1 MKKVLAELHQLINSL
16 EDHGLT
22 AEASSL
28 QEVFVRVAQ
37 KADPNDLSEKVTD
50 LLGKYSAPELIAAL
64 AEQMDSKDTK
74 TMSFA
79 FGEEPAGYGNEPKD
93 FIVENYVEQAKGLE
107 LYDPSILHNMNLR
120 LQFNGHTALTKK
132 EFLAKVNS
140 SDTNS
145 SDTNV
150 SEFAFGDKPDEF
162 TESERQ
168 LGTEKNPLYKGVE
181 GPNRMWKGHPI
192 SEMSRWNL
200 PRQDEP
206 APYQQTAPVV
216 SRESVISSYVLTAF
230 NDKYGPNGR
239 NAYTNLSDELNTLKY
254 DPLSKEDFDNLVRKG
269 LIPKKDGSYKQLQG
283 QIVAPPL
290 TPEIREQMKKDW
302 DEMTE
307 RHKKM
312 AYGSPAHQSAR

>member
-79 FGEEPAGYGNEPKD
+79 YGDE
-93 FIVENYVEQAKGLE
+93 
-107 LYDPSILHNMNLR
+107 
-120 LQFNGHTALTKK
+120 
-132 EFLAKVNS
+132 
-140 SDTNS
+140 
-145 SDTNV
+145 
-150 SEFAFGDKPDEF
+150 PDEF

-206 APYQQTAPVV
+206 APYKERAHVIMNEFIGQAIKGDMDPDDAYFRMNQRLESNERGTISKPQFDTYVKNK
-216 SRESVISSYVLTAF
+216 SVI
-230 NDKYGPNGR
+230 NP
-239 NAYTNLSDELNTLKY
+239 NLSTRID
-254 DPLSKEDFDNLVRKG
+254 
-269 LIPKKDGSYKQLQG
+269 

-312 AYGSPAHQSAR
+312 PYGSPAHQTSR

>member
-79 FGEEPAGYGNEPKD
+79 FGDTPAGYGNESKD
-93 FIVENYVEQAKGLE
+93 VIVNEFVSQAKKKDMRQADA
-107 LYDPSILHNMNLR
+107 YFMMNQR
-120 LQFNGHTALTKK
+120 LQSKGHTALTEK

-150 SEFAFGDKPDEF
+150 SEFAFGDKPDG
-162 TESERQ
+162 TESGELKPTYMNHPIVENYVDLVSRYKMDKEEAYTKMNEELLANGQ
-168 LGTEKNPLYKGVE
+168 KPFLRSAFDGTVYNHRHMISTINYKG
-181 GPNRMWKGHPI
+181 PNKFDGRN
-192 SEMSRWNL
+192 MSPEEFR
-200 PRQDEP
+200 RYQDE
-206 APYQQTAPVV
+206 TW
-216 SRESVISSYVLTAF
+216 
-230 NDKYGPNGR
+230 G
-239 NAYTNLSDELNTLKY
+239 
-254 DPLSKEDFDNLVRKG
+254 
-269 LIPKKDGSYKQLQG
+269 
-283 QIVAPPL
+283 
-290 TPEIREQMKKDW
+290 
-302 DEMTE
+302 EMTE
-307 RHKKM
+307 RHNKM
-312 AYGSPAHQSAR
+312 PYGSPAHQSAR

>member
-37 KADPNDLSEKVTD
+37 KADANDLSEKVTD

-79 FGEEPAGYGNEPKD
+79 FGDTPAGYGNESKD
-93 FIVENYVEQAKGLE
+93 VIVNEFVSQAKKKDMRQADA
-107 LYDPSILHNMNLR
+107 YFMMNQR
-120 LQFNGHTALTKK
+120 LQSKGHTALTEK

-140 SDTNS
+140 SDTNV

-150 SEFAFGDKPDEF
+150 SEFAFGDKPDTNEPVQRGRVPNKPTF
-162 TESERQ
+162 WRTPETEPKS
-168 LGTEKNPLYKGVE
+168 
-181 GPNRMWKGHPI
+181 
-192 SEMSRWNL
+192 
-200 PRQDEP
+200 
-206 APYQQTAPVV
+206 QQTAPVV
-216 SRESVISSYVLTAF
+216 SRESVISNYVLTAF

-239 NAYTNLSDELNTLKY
+239 NAYTNLSKELGDLGY
-254 DPLSKEDFDNLVRKG
+254 PPLSKEDFDDLVSQKNE
-269 LIPKKDGSYKQLQG
+269 LS
-283 QIVAPPL
+283 
-290 TPEIREQMKKDW
+290 
-302 DEMTE
+302 
-307 RHKKM
+307 
-312 AYGSPAHQSAR
+312 S

>member
-50 LLGKYSAPELIAAL
+50 LLGKYSAPELIATL

-79 FGEEPAGYGNEPKD
+79 FGEEPRDVIVNEFVD
-93 FIVENYVEQAKGLE
+93 QAKNKDMRQDDA
-107 LYDPSILHNMNLR
+107 YFMMNQR
-120 LQFNGHTALTKK
+120 LQFNGHPTLTKQ
-132 EFLAKVNS
+132 EFDAKVNS
-140 SDTNS
+140 SGTNI
-145 SDTNV
+145 
-150 SEFAFGDKPDEF
+150 SEFAFGDDPDGTAPVQRGRVPNEPTFWRTPKP
-162 TESERQ
+162 ES
-168 LGTEKNPLYKGVE
+168 
-181 GPNRMWKGHPI
+181 
-192 SEMSRWNL
+192 
-200 PRQDEP
+200 
-206 APYQQTAPVV
+206 QQTAPVV
-216 SRESVISSYVLTAF
+216 SRESVISSYVLTAY

-239 NAYTNLSDELNTLKY
+239 NAYTNLSEELAKLGY
-254 DPLSKEDFDNLVRKG
+254 PPLSKEDFDNLVRKG

-283 QIVAPPL
+283 QVVAPPV
-290 TPEIREQMKKDW
+290 TPEILEQMKKDW

-312 AYGSPAHQSAR
+312 GYQAPSYG

>member
-79 FGEEPAGYGNEPKD
+79 FDDEPAGYGNESKD
-93 FIVENYVEQAKGLE
+93 VIINEFVDQAKRK
-107 LYDPSILHNMNLR
+107 SMNIDDAYFMMNQR
-120 LQFNGHTALTKK
+120 LQPKHSTLGRK
-132 EFLAKVNS
+132 EFYDLV
-140 SDTNS
+140 NS

-150 SEFAFGDKPDEF
+150 SEFAFGDVPDGAAPVQQGRFPAKPTFWRTPE
-162 TESERQ
+162 TEPKS
-168 LGTEKNPLYKGVE
+168 
-181 GPNRMWKGHPI
+181 
-192 SEMSRWNL
+192 
-200 PRQDEP
+200 
-206 APYQQTAPVV
+206 QQTAPVV
-216 SRESVISSYVLTAF
+216 SRESVISSYVLTAY

-239 NAYTNLSDELNTLKY
+239 NAYTKMSDELDDLGY
-254 DPLSKEDFDNLVRKG
+254 PPLSKEDFDNLVRKG

-290 TPEIREQMKKDW
+290 TDEIRAQMRKDW
-302 DEMTE
+302 EEMTE

-312 AYGSPAHQSAR
+312 PYGSPAHQSAR

>member
-79 FGEEPAGYGNEPKD
+79 FGDEPTGYGNESKD
-93 FIVENYVEQAKGLE
+93 VIVNEFVDQAKKIE
-107 LYDPSILHNMNLR
+107 LYDPSILHNMNQR
-120 LQFNGHTALTKK
+120 LQFNKHTALTEK
-132 EFLAKVNS
+132 EFLAKV
-140 SDTNS
+140 NS

-150 SEFAFGDKPDEF
+150 SEFAFGDEPDG
-162 TESERQ
+162 TESGELKPTYMNHPIVENYVDLVSRYKMDKEEAYTKMNEELLANGQKPYSQSAFDGTVYNHRHMINTINYQGDKYRPNSEEFRRQ
-168 LGTEKNPLYKGVE
+168 LEET
-181 GPNRMWKGHPI
+181 
-192 SEMSRWNL
+192 SAEMR
-200 PRQDEP
+200 
-206 APYQQTAPVV
+206 A
-216 SRESVISSYVLTAF
+216 
-230 NDKYGPNGR
+230 
-239 NAYTNLSDELNTLKY
+239 
-254 DPLSKEDFDNLVRKG
+254 
-269 LIPKKDGSYKQLQG
+269 
-283 QIVAPPL
+283 
-290 TPEIREQMKKDW
+290 
-302 DEMTE
+302 

-312 AYGSPAHQSAR
+312 PYGSPAHQTSR

>member
-79 FGEEPAGYGNEPKD
+79 FGNEPAD
-93 FIVENYVEQAKGLE
+93 VIIDNYVSQAKGNE
-107 LYDPSILHNMNLR
+107 LYDPSILHFMNLR
-120 LQFNGHTALTKK
+120 LQHNGHTALTKK

-150 SEFAFGDKPDEF
+150 SDTNVSEFAFGDESDGAAPVQQGRFPTKPTFWRKPTPE
-162 TESERQ
+162 
-168 LGTEKNPLYKGVE
+168 N
-181 GPNRMWKGHPI
+181 
-192 SEMSRWNL
+192 
-200 PRQDEP
+200 
-206 APYQQTAPVV
+206 QQTAPVV

-239 NAYTNLSDELNTLKY
+239 NAYTNLSEELAKLGY
-254 DPLSKEDFDNLVRKG
+254 PPLSKEDFDNLVRKG
-269 LIPKKDGSYKQLQG
+269 LIPKKDGSFKQLQD
-283 QIVAPPL
+283 QVVAPPV
-290 TPEIREQMKKDW
+290 TPEILQKMEEEWK
-302 DEMTE
+302 EMTE

-312 AYGSPAHQSAR
+312 GYQAPSYG

>member
-50 LLGKYSAPELIAAL
+50 LLGKYSAPELIATL

-79 FGEEPAGYGNEPKD
+79 FGNEPADVIIDN
-93 FIVENYVEQAKGLE
+93 FVSQAKGNE
-107 LYDPSILHNMNLR
+107 LYDPSILHFMNLR
-120 LQFNGHTALTKK
+120 LQHHGHTALTKK

-150 SEFAFGDKPDEF
+150 SEFAYSDEPDGTESGELKPTYMNHPIVEKYVDLVSRYKMDKEEAYTEMNDKLLDNKQNPFLRSAFDSDVYNHRHMINTINYQGDKYRPNSAEFRKQIDETF
-162 TESERQ
+162 AEMKTRHDKIPFES
-168 LGTEKNPLYKGVE
+168 
-181 GPNRMWKGHPI
+181 W
-192 SEMSRWNL
+192 
-200 PRQDEP
+200 
-206 APYQQTAPVV
+206 
-216 SRESVISSYVLTAF
+216 
-230 NDKYGPNGR
+230 
-239 NAYTNLSDELNTLKY
+239 
-254 DPLSKEDFDNLVRKG
+254 
-269 LIPKKDGSYKQLQG
+269 
-283 QIVAPPL
+283 
-290 TPEIREQMKKDW
+290 
-302 DEMTE
+302 
-307 RHKKM
+307 
-312 AYGSPAHQSAR
+312 HQSSR

>member
-79 FGEEPAGYGNEPKD
+79 FGEEPAGYGNESKD
-93 FIVENYVEQAKGLE
+93 FIVENYVEQAKGNE
-107 LYDPSILHNMNLR
+107 LYDPSILHNMNQR
-120 LQFNGHTALTKK
+120 LQFNKHTALTEK
-132 EFLAKVNS
+132 EFLAKV
-140 SDTNS
+140 NS

-150 SEFAFGDKPDEF
+150 SEFAFGDEPDG
-162 TESERQ
+162 TESGELKPTYMNHPIVENYVDLVSRYKMDK
-168 LGTEKNPLYKGVE
+168 EKAYTKMNDELLANGQKPFLRSAFDSAVYNHRHMISTINYKG
-181 GPNRMWKGHPI
+181 PNKFDARN
-192 SEMSRWNL
+192 MSPEEFKRY
-200 PRQDEP
+200 QDE
-206 APYQQTAPVV
+206 TW
-216 SRESVISSYVLTAF
+216 
-230 NDKYGPNGR
+230 G
-239 NAYTNLSDELNTLKY
+239 
-254 DPLSKEDFDNLVRKG
+254 
-269 LIPKKDGSYKQLQG
+269 
-283 QIVAPPL
+283 
-290 TPEIREQMKKDW
+290 
-302 DEMTE
+302 EMTE

-312 AYGSPAHQSAR
+312 PYGSPAHQTSR

>member
-79 FGEEPAGYGNEPKD
+79 Y
-93 FIVENYVEQAKGLE
+93 
-107 LYDPSILHNMNLR
+107 
-120 LQFNGHTALTKK
+120 
-132 EFLAKVNS
+132 
-140 SDTNS
+140 
-145 SDTNV
+145 
-150 SEFAFGDKPDEF
+150 GDKPDEF

-192 SEMSRWNL
+192 SEISRWNL

-216 SRESVISSYVLTAF
+216 SRESVISSYVLTAY
-230 NDKYGPNGR
+230 NDKYGPKGR

-290 TPEIREQMKKDW
+290 TDEIRAQMRKDW
-302 DEMTE
+302 EEMTE

-312 AYGSPAHQSAR
+312 PYGSPAHQSAR

>member
-79 FGEEPAGYGNEPKD
+79 FGEEPRDVIVNEFVD
-93 FIVENYVEQAKGLE
+93 QAKNKDMRQDDA
-107 LYDPSILHNMNLR
+107 YFMMNQR
-120 LQFNGHTALTKK
+120 LQFNGHPTLTKQ
-132 EFLAKVNS
+132 EFDAKVNS
-140 SDTNS
+140 SGTNI
-145 SDTNV
+145 
-150 SEFAFGDKPDEF
+150 SEFAFGDEPD
-162 TESERQ
+162 
-168 LGTEKNPLYKGVE
+168 GTEPVQRGRV
-181 GPNRMWKGHPI
+181 PNKPTFWRTP
-192 SEMSRWNL
+192 
-200 PRQDEP
+200 EP
-206 APYQQTAPVV
+206 ESQQTAPVV

-239 NAYTNLSDELNTLKY
+239 NAYTNLSEELAKLGY
-254 DPLSKEDFDNLVRKG
+254 PPLSKEDFDNLVRKG

-283 QIVAPPL
+283 QVVAPPV
-290 TPEIREQMKKDW
+290 TPEILEQMKKDW
-302 DEMTE
+302 AAMTK
-307 RHKKM
+307 RHEELG
-312 AYGSPAHQSAR
+312 YTSSFPLSSR

>member
-79 FGEEPAGYGNEPKD
+79 FGNEPADVIIDD
-93 FIVENYVEQAKGLE
+93 FVGQAKGNE
-107 LYDPSILHNMNLR
+107 LYDPSILHFMNLR
-120 LQFNGHTALTKK
+120 LQHNGHTALTKK

-150 SEFAFGDKPDEF
+150 SEFAFGDEPDANEPVQRGRVPNKPTFWRTPE
-162 TESERQ
+162 TEPKS
-168 LGTEKNPLYKGVE
+168 
-181 GPNRMWKGHPI
+181 
-192 SEMSRWNL
+192 
-200 PRQDEP
+200 
-206 APYQQTAPVV
+206 QQTAPVV

-239 NAYTNLSDELNTLKY
+239 NAYTNLSEELAKLGY
-254 DPLSKEDFDNLVRKG
+254 PPLSKEDFDNLVRKG

-312 AYGSPAHQSAR
+312 PYGSPAHQTSR